1 MSCENLD
8 KTPKVCFPVALMCT
22 FLWFMLELWGNT
34 GKFQD
39 WIYISHKYIV
49 VGHGCDKCQLIHIV
63 EGHGCDKCQL
73 RHIIQVYSQ
82 LIRLSCL
89 KLWCVY
95 IMPVQ
100 QCPSAQNNA
109 FVLHFLKKSWMI
121 TTGIFQLI
129 EQLSKYDLSPSIFQK
144 TNEYLYT
151 GRLPFD
157 Q

>member
-8 KTPKVCFPVALMCT
+8 ETPKVCFPVALLCT

-39 WIYISHKYIV
+39 WICISDKY
-49 VGHGCDKCQLIHIV
+49 IV
-63 EGHGCDKCQL
+63 EGHGCDKYQL
-73 RHIIQVYSQ
+73 IHIVQVYSQ

-100 QCPSAQNNA
+100 QCPSAQNSA
-109 FVLHFLKKSWMI
+109 FVLDFLKKSGMI

-144 TNEYLYT
+144 NKWISVNRKVAIWSVEIINW
-151 GRLPFD
+151 
-157 Q
+157 